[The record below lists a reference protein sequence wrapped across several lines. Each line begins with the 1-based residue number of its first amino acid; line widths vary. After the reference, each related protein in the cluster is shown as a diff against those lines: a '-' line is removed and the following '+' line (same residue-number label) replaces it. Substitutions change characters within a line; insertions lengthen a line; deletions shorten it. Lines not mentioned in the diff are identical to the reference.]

1 MEYLAVLAGIAAI
14 HLVAISSPGPTLFV
28 VAGHANAPN
37 RSAGFFVVVGVVLA
51 TLVWST
57 FAAAGL
63 NVAMNAVPW
72 LPVAIRVFGGAYLA
86 WFGYKMIRSA
96 MKKGPAVDLADGE
109 GTPIPPLVALRSGF
123 VTNISNPKVIAY
135 YVSLFGV
142 MIPTDAPAPFYIA
155 VVMTAAVVSAAW
167 WGVVAL
173 FFRLPVV
180 RRIFKR
186 IRRVFDLGVGGAL
199 VVFGLK
205 LISGR

>member
-1 MEYLAVLAGIAAI
+1 
-14 HLVAISSPGPTLFV
+14 
-28 VAGHANAPN
+28 
-37 RSAGFFVVVGVVLA
+37 
-51 TLVWST
+51 
-57 FAAAGL
+57 
-63 NVAMNAVPW
+63 
-72 LPVAIRVFGGAYLA
+72 
-86 WFGYKMIRSA
+86 
-96 MKKGPAVDLADGE
+96 
-109 GTPIPPLVALRSGF
+109 
-123 VTNISNPKVIAY
+123 
-135 YVSLFGV
+135 